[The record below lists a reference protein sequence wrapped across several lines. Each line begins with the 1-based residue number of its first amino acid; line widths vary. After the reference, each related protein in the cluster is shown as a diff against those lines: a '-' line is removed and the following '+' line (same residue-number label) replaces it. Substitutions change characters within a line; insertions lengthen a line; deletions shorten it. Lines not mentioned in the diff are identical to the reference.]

1 MALGKI
7 FDAAGSAMAA
17 QSLRLNTVASNLAN
31 VNTVSS
37 TAEGV
42 YQPKQ
47 AVFEAV
53 LRSAVGRRWCTG
65 GQHWAKQY
73 RPVPRYAPDHP
84 LANDGVTSMR
94 AGQRGRGNGQHDRRL
109 ANLSNQHRA
118 RKHGE
123 TFDARHLALRAVGEA
138 R

>member
-17 QSLRLNTVASNLAN
+17 QALRLNTVASNLAN

-42 YQPKQ
+42 YRPKQ

-53 LRSAVGRRWCTG
+53 LAERSGGVDGVRVASIGRSNI
-65 GQHWAKQY
+65 A
-73 RPVPRYAPDHP
+73 PVPRYAPDHP
-84 LANDGVTSMR
+84 LADGEGYIYESGVNVVEEMANMTDASRTYQTNIELVSTAKRLMLATLR
-94 AGQRGRGNGQHDRRL
+94 LGQ
-109 ANLSNQHRA
+109 
-118 RKHGE
+118 
-123 TFDARHLALRAVGEA
+123 
-138 R
+138 

>member
-17 QSLRLNTVASNLAN
+17 QALRLNTVASNLAD

-53 LRSAVGRRWCTG
+53 LAERSGGVDGVRVASIGRSNI
-65 GQHWAKQY
+65 A
-73 RPVPRYAPDHP
+73 PVPRYAPDHP
-84 LANDGVTSMR
+84 LANDEGYIYESGVNVVEEMANMTDASRTYQTNIELVSTAKRLMLATLR
-94 AGQRGRGNGQHDRRL
+94 LGQ
-109 ANLSNQHRA
+109 
-118 RKHGE
+118 
-123 TFDARHLALRAVGEA
+123 
-138 R
+138 

>member
-17 QSLRLNTVASNLAN
+17 QALRLNTVASNLAN

-53 LRSAVGRRWCTG
+53 LAERGGGRWCTG

-73 RPVPRYAPDHP
+73 RP
-84 LANDGVTSMR
+84 R
-94 AGQRGRGNGQHDRRL
+94 AALCAGPSLGERRGL
-109 ANLSNQHRA
+109 
-118 RKHGE
+118 
-123 TFDARHLALRAVGEA
+123 HL
-138 R
+138 

>member
-17 QSLRLNTVASNLAN
+17 QALRLNTVASNLAN

-53 LRSAVGRRWCTG
+53 LAERSGEVDGVRVASIGRSNI
-65 GQHWAKQY
+65 A
-73 RPVPRYAPDHP
+73 PVPRYAPDHP
-84 LANDGVTSMR
+84 LANDEGYIYESGVNVVEEMANMTDASRTYQTNIELVSTAKRLMLATLR
-94 AGQRGRGNGQHDRRL
+94 LGQ
-109 ANLSNQHRA
+109 
-118 RKHGE
+118 
-123 TFDARHLALRAVGEA
+123 
-138 R
+138 

>member
-17 QSLRLNTVASNLAN
+17 QSVRLNTVASNLAN

-42 YQPKQ
+42 YRPKQ

-53 LRSAVGRRWCTG
+53 MAQSQGGVDGVRVASIQRSSVE
-65 GQHWAKQY
+65 
-73 RPVPRYAPDHP
+73 PVPRFAPNHP
-84 LANDGVTSMR
+84 LANDEGYIYESGVNVVEEMANMTDASRTYQTNIELVSTAKRLMLATLR
-94 AGQRGRGNGQHDRRL
+94 LGQ
-109 ANLSNQHRA
+109 
-118 RKHGE
+118 
-123 TFDARHLALRAVGEA
+123 
-138 R
+138 

>member
-17 QSLRLNTVASNLAN
+17 QALRLNTVASNLAN

-53 LRSAVGRRWCTG
+53 LAERSGGVDGVRVASIGRSNI
-65 GQHWAKQY
+65 A
-73 RPVPRYAPDHP
+73 PVPRYAPDHP
-84 LANDGVTSMR
+84 LADDQGYIYESGVNVVEEMANMTDASRTYQTNIELVSTAKRLMLATLR
-94 AGQRGRGNGQHDRRL
+94 LGQ
-109 ANLSNQHRA
+109 
-118 RKHGE
+118 
-123 TFDARHLALRAVGEA
+123 
-138 R
+138 

>member
-17 QSLRLNTVASNLAN
+17 QALRLNTVASNLAN

-53 LRSAVGRRWCTG
+53 LAERSGGVDGVRVASIGRSNI
-65 GQHWAKQY
+65 A
-73 RPVPRYAPDHP
+73 PVPRYAPDHP
-84 LANDGVTSMR
+84 LADDQGYIYESGVNVVEEMANMTDASRTYQTNIELVRTAKRLMLATLR
-94 AGQRGRGNGQHDRRL
+94 LGQ
-109 ANLSNQHRA
+109 
-118 RKHGE
+118 
-123 TFDARHLALRAVGEA
+123 
-138 R
+138 

>member
-17 QSLRLNTVASNLAN
+17 QALRLNTVASNLAN

-53 LRSAVGRRWCTG
+53 LAERSGGVDGVRVASIGRSNI
-65 GQHWAKQY
+65 A
-73 RPVPRYAPDHP
+73 PVPRYAPDHP
-84 LANDGVTSMR
+84 LADDEGYIYESGVNVVEEMANMTDASRTYQTNIELVSTAKRLMLATLR
-94 AGQRGRGNGQHDRRL
+94 LGQ
-109 ANLSNQHRA
+109 
-118 RKHGE
+118 
-123 TFDARHLALRAVGEA
+123 
-138 R
+138 

>member
-17 QSLRLNTVASNLAN
+17 QALRLNTVASNLAN

-53 LRSAVGRRWCTG
+53 LAERSGGIDGVRVASIGRSNI
-65 GQHWAKQY
+65 A
-73 RPVPRYAPDHP
+73 PVPRYAPDHP
-84 LANDGVTSMR
+84 LADDQGYIYESGVNVVEEMANMTDASRTYQTNIELVSTAKRLMLATLR
-94 AGQRGRGNGQHDRRL
+94 LGQ
-109 ANLSNQHRA
+109 
-118 RKHGE
+118 
-123 TFDARHLALRAVGEA
+123 
-138 R
+138 

>member
-17 QSLRLNTVASNLAN
+17 QALRLNTVASNLAN

-53 LRSAVGRRWCTG
+53 LAERSGGVDGVRVASIGRSNI
-65 GQHWAKQY
+65 A
-73 RPVPRYAPDHP
+73 PVPRYAPDHP
-84 LANDGVTSMR
+84 LANDEGYIYESGVNVVEEMANMTDASR
-94 AGQRGRGNGQHDRRL
+94 TYQTNIELVSTAKRLILATLRLGQ
-109 ANLSNQHRA
+109 
-118 RKHGE
+118 
-123 TFDARHLALRAVGEA
+123 
-138 R
+138 

>member
-1 MALGKI
+1 
-7 FDAAGSAMAA
+7 MAA

-53 LRSAVGRRWCTG
+53 LAERSGGIDGVRVASIGRSNI
-65 GQHWAKQY
+65 A
-73 RPVPRYAPDHP
+73 PVPRYAPDHP
-84 LANDGVTSMR
+84 LADDQGYIYESGVNVVEEMANMTDASRTYQTNIELVSTAKRLMLATLR
-94 AGQRGRGNGQHDRRL
+94 LGQ
-109 ANLSNQHRA
+109 
-118 RKHGE
+118 
-123 TFDARHLALRAVGEA
+123 
-138 R
+138 

>member
-17 QSLRLNTVASNLAN
+17 QALRLNTVASNLAN
-31 VNTVSS
+31 VNTVST

-53 LRSAVGRRWCTG
+53 LAERSGGADGVRVASIGRSNI
-65 GQHWAKQY
+65 A
-73 RPVPRYAPDHP
+73 PVPRYAPDHP
-84 LANDGVTSMR
+84 LANDQGYVYESGVNVVEEMANMTDASRTYQTNIELVSTAKRLMLATLR
-94 AGQRGRGNGQHDRRL
+94 LGQ
-109 ANLSNQHRA
+109 
-118 RKHGE
+118 
-123 TFDARHLALRAVGEA
+123 
-138 R
+138 